1 MGDTMPFKNMVPDHK
16 TSVITEQSNDN
27 SQEKKETN
35 PTEGVT
41 LKLVVNG
48 KEEEMTLTMEELATK
63 VQLSEAS
70 TRKFQEASEL
80 RKQAL
85 AELEEAKRL
94 KEEVASNKQTADPT
108 PIKKVNGD
116 YPDEVYAEIKR
127 LKDMNQKLLNDF
139 NSVSESIRTRK
150 TEETINTLM
159 TQYGV
164 NKEFIDKTVL
174 PYMSKKGIDD
184 IEVGIKACMFD
195 SNMSVKTGITPD
207 RGIGKKLNADPNI
220 SKELGNQI
228 INASGESVFSKL
240 KKLK

>member
-1 MGDTMPFKNMVPDHK
+1 MGDTMPFENMVPDHK

-127 LKDMNQKLLNDF
+127 LKDMNQKLYWL
-139 NSVSESIRTRK
+139 VVEYCRI
-150 TEETINTLM
+150 
-159 TQYGV
+159 
-164 NKEFIDKTVL
+164 
-174 PYMSKKGIDD
+174 
-184 IEVGIKACMFD
+184 
-195 SNMSVKTGITPD
+195 
-207 RGIGKKLNADPNI
+207 
-220 SKELGNQI
+220 
-228 INASGESVFSKL
+228 
-240 KKLK
+240 